1 MNYTELV
8 GQILGLTPMI
18 FGFGADGKAMAGQ
31 TACFAKAGLDEGTN
45 SATIKILAPN
55 GAGIDFAIDGIGY
68 HKADTD
74 NIAITAHAE
83 QAAASKCLYLVQI
96 DSDGLVSTKKGTAEL
111 TVDVAAGTVVLHWPD
126 PDDNKCPIGGY
137 KITTVGSTY
146 TNGTTDMG
154 SLDTFYD
161 FAGGMPL
168 GPRTS

>member
-96 DSDGLVSTKKGTAEL
+96 DSDGLVSTKKG
-111 TVDVAAGTVVLHWPD
+111 
-126 PDDNKCPIGGY
+126 GGY